1 MPPLGVIGNPG
12 PDLDEPFDQ
21 PLDGAPDRL
30 SLDVKLPEHVKQV
43 VGQGPHLEAG
53 MVGPEA
59 VAAGLVPAQGV
70 LPLLDPVLDITPT
83 IVDLHHL
90 RSVEPGVGHDEID
103 FRHNIA
109 LATETGTSR
118 GIRACWT
125 TVSITPQNIYA
136 RRNTVIGRVAALDE
150 TITVIVDNNMISTAS
165 AQGLIAST
173 SARPAMPKTVKS
185 IGFPV

>member
-21 PLDGAPDRL
+21 PLDGASDRL
-30 SLDVKLPEHVKQV
+30 SLDVEPAEHVKQV

-53 MVGPEA
+53 LIGPEA
-59 VAAGLVPAQGV
+59 VATGLVPAQGV

-103 FRHNIA
+103 LREQLPLGPFQFADHTPGFVPA
-109 LATETGTSR
+109 LCLVMEIDHLDLRPPLGRATG
-118 GIRACWT
+118 RARW
-125 TVSITPQNIYA
+125 
-136 RRNTVIGRVAALDE
+136 G
-150 TITVIVDNNMISTAS
+150 
-165 AQGLIAST
+165 ST
-173 SARPAMPKTVKS
+173 SLSK
-185 IGFPV
+185 F